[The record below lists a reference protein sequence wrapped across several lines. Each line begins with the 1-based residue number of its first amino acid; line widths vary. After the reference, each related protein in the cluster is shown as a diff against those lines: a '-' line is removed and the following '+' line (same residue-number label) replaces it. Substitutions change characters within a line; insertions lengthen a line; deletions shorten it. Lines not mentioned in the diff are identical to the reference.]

1 MLGKVNR
8 IGQASFHYID
18 DTRQPTIE
26 AALLPQVAPCEM
38 AFSDGALHYQAI
50 ARAQGLSYMVLVAGR
65 RTSRTLQACHSDT
78 VTRLYAQWKGDVRNL
93 WGGPA
98 SKYLDGYAI
107 WMVALK
113 STDPMAIF
121 PAVIR

>member
-1 MLGKVNR
+1 MLGRANR

-26 AALLPQVAPCEM
+26 AAFLRQVAPREM
-38 AFSDGALHYQAI
+38 AFFDGALHYQAI

-65 RTSRTLQACHSDT
+65 RTSRALQACHLDT
-78 VTRLYAQWKGDVRNL
+78 VTRLYTQWKGDVRKL

-107 WMVALK
+107 WMVARR

-121 PAVIR
+121 RAVIR